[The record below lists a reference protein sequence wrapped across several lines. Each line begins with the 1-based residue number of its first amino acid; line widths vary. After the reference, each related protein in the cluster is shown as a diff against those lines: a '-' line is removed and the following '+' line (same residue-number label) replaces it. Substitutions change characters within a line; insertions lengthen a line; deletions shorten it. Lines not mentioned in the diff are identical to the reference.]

1 MRRGL
6 THLLAGAA
14 GLSLGLASAGA
25 WGQPGLAP
33 PPVGPGAP
41 TSPGPAPNQPAPAA
55 APAATSALPEPMMG
69 APQAPD
75 APGEAWLLS
84 GDVGVALLLGKP
96 QRDLYGPGL
105 TGAIAGYR
113 TLGAHLLVGLR
124 LRGGAFL
131 DKDGEDVSRADPGLG
146 GLGSLS
152 LALRLRPLADA
163 SAATRATGLW
173 LELAAGPGLTGDLV
187 RATAEAG
194 LGYGFVAG
202 RTVLSPMVRYLHVV
216 QTGAGLP
223 GADAKALIAGLEVL
237 LGDPEEPPPPP
248 PAPAL
253 PAAAPPPA
261 APVDTD
267 GDGIVDAEDKCPTEP
282 EDKDGFEDGDG
293 CPDNDNDRDGIADAD
308 DKCRDQ
314 AEVVNGVDDQDGCP
328 DEGLIELIDDRM
340 VLEEKLLFETERARV
355 SSKGQRV
362 LQAVVTLWKQHP
374 EWERMEV
381 EGHADFRGP
390 PEYNLRLSEE
400 RARRVKVVLVK
411 LGLDAGKIS
420 TQGFGLTRP
429 RAEGRSPEALQLN
442 RRVELVVI
450 RKKPA
455 APATPAAP
463 PPPAAPAPP
472 AAPLPP
478 AAPAAPVTP
487 GGISP

>member
-1 MRRGL
+1 L
-6 THLLAGAA
+6 PDLVVPE
-14 GLSLGLASAGA
+14 S
-25 WGQPGLAP
+25 
-33 PPVGPGAP
+33 
-41 TSPGPAPNQPAPAA
+41 AA
-55 APAATSALPEPMMG
+55 AP
-69 APQAPD
+69 D
-75 APGEAWLLS
+75 DAWLLG
-84 GDVGVALLLGKP
+84 GDVGGALLLGKP

-105 TGAIAGYR
+105 TGAVAGYR
-113 TLGAHLLVGLR
+113 SLGAHLLLGLR

-131 DKDGEDVSRADPGLG
+131 DRDAEDVTRADPSLG
-146 GLGSLS
+146 GVGSLS
-152 LALRLRPLADA
+152 LALRLRPLADGG
-163 SAATRATGLW
+163 AATRATGLW

-194 LGYGFVAG
+194 LGHGFAAG

-216 QTGAGLP
+216 QTGGGLP
-223 GADAKALIAGLEVL
+223 GADAKVLIVGLEVI
-237 LGDPEEPPPPP
+237 LGDPEEPPARPV
-248 PAPAL
+248 APAL
-253 PAAAPPPA
+253 PPSALPAPV

-282 EDKDGFEDGDG
+282 EDKDGFEDDDG

-308 DKCRDQ
+308 DKCPDQ
-314 AEVVNGVDDQDGCP
+314 AEVVNGVDDLDGCP
-328 DEGLIELIDDRM
+328 DEGLIQLIDDRM

-390 PEYNLRLSEE
+390 PEYNLRLSQE

-411 LGLDAGKIS
+411 LGLESEKIS

-429 RAEGRSPEALQLN
+429 RAQGRSPEALQLN

-450 RKKPA
+450 RKKPVSPA
-455 APATPAAP
+455 APATPPAP
-463 PPPAAPAPP
+463 TTPAAPTAPP
-472 AAPLPP
+472 L
-478 AAPAAPVTP
+478 APVTP
-487 GGISP
+487 GGTSP